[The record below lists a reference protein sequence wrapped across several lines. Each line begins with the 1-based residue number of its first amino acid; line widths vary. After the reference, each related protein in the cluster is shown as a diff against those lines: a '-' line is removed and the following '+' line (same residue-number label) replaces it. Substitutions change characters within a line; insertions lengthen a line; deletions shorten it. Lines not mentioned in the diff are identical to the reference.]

1 MRMSCA
7 STSAAPC
14 YARCELTASED
25 NTFLRH
31 TFICYGVNASV
42 VILFFTSPI
51 GLGHASRDA
60 AVAARLD
67 DVRFV
72 TGGPAA
78 ALLEG
83 RGFAVDDVY
92 TPPPFEVK
100 GGRLAR
106 RALWLARYYRYYK
119 RCKGVAGRIIREY
132 DPDIVVADEDFAAL
146 AAAGFSPKTVSRV
159 LITDILESRFVGG
172 LAGLVERRMNGAMRR
187 MMDGCDA
194 VIMPQDGPDRSNLRM
209 VGPIVRDIAEDRHT
223 LRERFGM
230 AGKTVL
236 VTVGGTAAGR
246 FLLDAMEPVAARL
259 RGTADTSILP
269 GPALGG
275 DTIHDLHQRIMAA
288 DVVVSLAGR
297 STMDEAAA
305 YGTPGVFIPISGHFE
320 QEDNAARLGYS
331 HGDVRRLYDIIL
343 ERLAEPRRP
352 RPAEG
357 ARRAAA
363 IIQSLI

>member
-1 MRMSCA
+1 M
-7 STSAAPC
+7 
-14 YARCELTASED
+14 
-25 NTFLRH
+25 
-31 TFICYGVNASV
+31 
-42 VILFFTSPI
+42 ILFFTSPI

-60 AVAARLD
+60 AVAAHLD

-72 TGGPAA
+72 TGGPAT

-83 RGFAVDDVY
+83 NGFAADDMY
-92 TPPPFEVK
+92 RPPSFEVRS
-100 GGRLAR
+100 GRLAR
-106 RALWLARYYRYYK
+106 QALWMVRYYRYYR
-119 RCKGVAGRIIREY
+119 RCKGVAGRIIREC

-146 AAAGFSPKTVSRV
+146 AAATSLTGATPRV
-159 LITDILESRFVGG
+159 LITDILESRFLGG
-172 LAGLVERRMNGAMRR
+172 PAGMVERKMNGAMRR
-187 MMDGCDA
+187 MMDGCNT
-194 VIMPQDGPDRSNLRM
+194 VMMPQDGPDRSNLRM
-209 VGPIVRDIAEDRHT
+209 VGPIVRDITEDRHT

-230 AGKTVL
+230 TGKTVL

-246 FLLDAMEPVAARL
+246 FLLDAMKPVAERL
-259 RGTADTSILP
+259 RGTADTAILP
-269 GPALGG
+269 GPALGDG
-275 DTIHDLHQRIMAA
+275 IIHDLHQRVMAA

-320 QEDNAARLGYS
+320 QEDNAARLGYA
-331 HGDVRRLYDIIL
+331 HDDVHRLYDIIL
-343 ERLAEPRRP
+343 EKLAEPRHP

>member
-1 MRMSCA
+1 MPSRGY
-7 STSAAPC
+7 SA
-14 YARCELTASED
+14 
-25 NTFLRH
+25 
-31 TFICYGVNASV
+31 

-60 AVAARLD
+60 AVAAHLD

-83 RGFAVDDVY
+83 SGFEVDDVY
-92 TPPPFEVK
+92 RPPPFDVRD
-100 GGRLAR
+100 GRLAR
-106 RALWLARYYRYYK
+106 RALWLARYYAYYK
-119 RCKGVAGRIIREY
+119 RCKSVAGRIIREY
-132 DPDIVVADEDFAAL
+132 DPDMVVADEDFAAL
-146 AAAGFSPKTVSRV
+146 AAAGSLAGTAPRV

-172 LAGLVERRMNGAMRR
+172 PAGIIERRMNGAMRR

-209 VGPIVRDIAEDRHT
+209 AGPIVRDITEDRHT

-230 AGKTVL
+230 TGKTVL

-259 RGTADTSILP
+259 RGTADTTILP
-269 GPALGG
+269 GPALGDG
-275 DTIHDLHQRIMAA
+275 VIHDLHQRIMAA

-320 QEDNAARLGYS
+320 QEDNAARLGHS
-331 HGDVRRLYDIIL
+331 HGDIHRLYDIIL
-343 ERLAEPRRP
+343 EKLAERRRP

-363 IIQSLI
+363 ITQSLI